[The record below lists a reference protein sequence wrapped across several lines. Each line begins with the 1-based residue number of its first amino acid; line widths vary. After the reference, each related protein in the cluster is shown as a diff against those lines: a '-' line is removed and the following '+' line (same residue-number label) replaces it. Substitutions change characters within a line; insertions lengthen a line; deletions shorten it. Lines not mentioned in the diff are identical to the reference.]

1 MDFASQGE
9 ERMKILMVNKF
20 FYIKGGSETYYFAL
34 KRLLEAKGHT
44 VIDFSMKNEK
54 NFDSPYRE
62 YFVEAVDY
70 NGGMNRKQQLK
81 AARNIIYSTEAK
93 HKLEKLIQDTKPDIA
108 HLHIFQHQLSPSI
121 LDVLKKYD
129 IPTVYTAHDLKMLCL
144 NYVMMTHG
152 QLCEKCKGGHY
163 LNCLKKKCVKNSALK
178 SSINVLEGYLHKWR
192 KSYDAIDVILTPSM
206 FYKNKF
212 LDFGIDK
219 ERVYHLPNFFDR
231 ECPEV
236 ETAQDKEQYF
246 LYFGRLSAEKGIL
259 TLIKAVKNTKNHL
272 YIAGTGPCLEEIE
285 QYLKEYNMTN
295 VKLLGFKSGK
305 ELIDIVGNA
314 RAVILPSEW
323 YENGPYSAIES
334 LQLGRPVIGSEL
346 GGIPELIDGNGK
358 VFRHGDVEA
367 LREILE
373 QFPSP
378 GTSDYQRYCRR
389 SKEIFA
395 KNYMA
400 EGHYEKLLPMYEKAM
415 QKHGNERS
423 L

>member
-1 MDFASQGE
+1 
-9 ERMKILMVNKF
+9 MKILMVNKF

-44 VIDFSMKNEK
+44 VIDFSMKDEK
-54 NFDSPYRE
+54 NFDSPYSE

-70 NGGMNRKQQLK
+70 NGGMSKKQQLK
-81 AARNIIYSTEAK
+81 AAKNIIYSKEAK
-93 HKLEKLIQDTKPDIA
+93 RKLEKLIQDTKPDIA
-108 HLHIFQHQLSPSI
+108 HLHIFQHQLSPSV

-152 QLCEKCKGGHY
+152 QLCEKCKGSRY
-163 LNCLKKKCVKNSALK
+163 VNCLKQKCVKNSVLK
-178 SSINVLEGYLHKWR
+178 SSINVVEGYLHKWR
-192 KSYDAIDVILTPSM
+192 KSYDAIDVILTPSL
-206 FYKNKF
+206 FYRNKF
-212 LDFGIDK
+212 LDFGIEK
-219 ERVYHLPNFFDR
+219 ERVYYVPNFLDR

-236 ETAQDKEQYF
+236 EEAQNKEQYF
-246 LYFGRLSAEKGIL
+246 LYFGRLSAEKGVL
-259 TLIKAVKNTKNHL
+259 TLIKAVENTNNLL
-272 YIAGTGPCLEEIE
+272 YIVGTGPCLEEIE
-285 QYLKEYNMTN
+285 QYLKKHNMTN
-295 VKLLGFKSGK
+295 VKLFGFKSGK
-305 ELIDIVGNA
+305 ELIDVVGNA

-358 VFRHGDVEA
+358 VFQHGNVEE
-367 LREILE
+367 LREVLE

-378 GTSDYQRYCRR
+378 GTPAYQQYCRR

-395 KNYMA
+395 ENYMA
-400 EGHYEKLLPMYEKAM
+400 EGHYEKLLPMYEKAI